1 VIVATKQKNKTMTEQ
16 EMKINASIAQMLLT
30 HEINIVFTPKQSV
43 VDNANTNA
51 PASIIT
57 EERVLELIREHT
69 ATASDALKET
79 IEEAIEEHD
88 FSDAVES
95 AVDDAISG
103 KDWEYELQD
112 SLDYDKIA
120 DKVADKIDWSDVIS
134 NNDIITTDSLDIDDI
149 MLKSD
154 TLSDDEKISRGDLG
168 DEVIAQLQRDWFK
181 TMLNDEIKSY
191 VLEKQL
197 PLLVAKAI
205 HTLFVNAS
213 HMAIETKKT
222 DETSDLQQR

>member
-1 VIVATKQKNKTMTEQ
+1 MTEQ

>member
-1 VIVATKQKNKTMTEQ
+1 MNEQ
-16 EMKINASIAQMLLT
+16 EKKINDSIAQMLLT

-43 VDNANTNA
+43 VDNANINA

-79 IEEAIEEHD
+79 ITEAIEEKFTDYD

-112 SLDYDKIA
+112 ALDYDKIA

-134 NNDIITTDSLDIDDI
+134 NNDIVTTSDIDVDDI

-181 TMLNDEIKSY
+181 MMLNDEIKSY

-213 HMAIETKKT
+213 HMAVETKKT